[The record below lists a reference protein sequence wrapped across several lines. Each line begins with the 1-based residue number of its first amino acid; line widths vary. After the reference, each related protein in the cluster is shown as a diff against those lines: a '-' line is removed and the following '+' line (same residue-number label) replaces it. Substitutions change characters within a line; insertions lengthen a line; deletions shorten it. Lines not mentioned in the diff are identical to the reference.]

1 MNKANSGFSIKLLK
15 SYHWPVD
22 VKVPVMNADGEGEF
36 DTHRFTGHFKHLSNA
51 EANALLAKAQEKI
64 DQFKAESETSDV
76 SALRTSEVIAN
87 HQIELYADIWLGWGE
102 DLTGEDGQP
111 LSYSEEVK
119 LQLLGQKMIREAVM
133 KAHQESQGGEEA
145 RLKNSA
151 TLPVVGQAG
160 GEN

>member
-36 DTHRFTGHFKHLSNA
+36 DTHRFTGHFKHLSMT

-64 DQFKAESETSDV
+64 DQLTAEAAESEV
-76 SALRTSEVIAN
+76 SALRTSEIIAN
-87 HQIELYADIWLGWGE
+87 HQIDLYADIWLGWGD

-111 LSYSEEVK
+111 LPYTEDTK
-119 LQLLGQKMIREAVM
+119 RQLLGQKMIREAVM
-133 KAHQESQGGEEA
+133 KAHQESQGGEAA
-145 RLKNSA
+145 RSKNSV
-151 TLPVVGQAG
+151 TLPVAGQVG
-160 GEN
+160 GES